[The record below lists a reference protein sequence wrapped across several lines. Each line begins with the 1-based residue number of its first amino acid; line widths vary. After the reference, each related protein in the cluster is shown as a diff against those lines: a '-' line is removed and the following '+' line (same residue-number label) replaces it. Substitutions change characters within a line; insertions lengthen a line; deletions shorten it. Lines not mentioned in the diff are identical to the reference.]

1 MDAEVECLVPFPF
14 PCCSCRLR
22 IIRTEIRVFELGDTT
37 LVPLSL
43 SLTINNTHSEALTDW
58 GVSVRLRSL
67 HSTRNRYMVIHILH
81 TIFARARHD
90 ERGYT

>member
-1 MDAEVECLVPFPF
+1 MRRWSVWFRFRFLAVPVG
-14 PCCSCRLR
+14 C